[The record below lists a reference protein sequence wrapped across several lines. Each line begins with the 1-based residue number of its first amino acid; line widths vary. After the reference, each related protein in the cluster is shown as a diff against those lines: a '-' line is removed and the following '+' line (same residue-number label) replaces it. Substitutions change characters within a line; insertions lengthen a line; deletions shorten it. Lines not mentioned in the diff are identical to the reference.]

1 VASVAK
7 RLGHANMTTTQMTYL
22 HIIKELEAKDT
33 DKVMQFL
40 STL

>member
-1 VASVAK
+1 
-7 RLGHANMTTTQMTYL
+7 MTTTQTTYL
-22 HIIKELEAKDT
+22 HIIKELESQDN